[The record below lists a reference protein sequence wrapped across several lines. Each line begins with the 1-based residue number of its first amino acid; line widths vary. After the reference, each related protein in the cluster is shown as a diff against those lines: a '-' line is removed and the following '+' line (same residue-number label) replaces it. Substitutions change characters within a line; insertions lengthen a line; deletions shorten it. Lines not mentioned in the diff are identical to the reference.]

1 MLELFIFEGS
11 CCNKQPFKRGNDQIL
26 ISTRDK
32 IEVELPGQLNLFRIR
47 RFLRGCRS
55 GNSPFRE
62 MLRNV
67 VITLRTAACT
77 KVAESMTGVLQVW
90 QCRHA
95 LQGPHGHD
103 YNYTMISDICNTCHF
118 LQFTDVE
125 SKNQSLI

>member
-32 IEVELPGQLNLFRIR
+32 TEVELPGQLNLFRIR

-67 VITLRTAACT
+67 VITLRT
-77 KVAESMTGVLQVW
+77 VLDCRVHKGCRVYDGSTTVW

-95 LQGPHGHD
+95 LQGPHG
-103 YNYTMISDICNTCHF
+103 
-118 LQFTDVE
+118 Q
-125 SKNQSLI
+125 